1 MATKLSRIKKNGVA
15 QLERKVQ
22 QGILDEAITDYFLDN
37 YQHVIENKDRA
48 LAIGIQI
55 TTQKGIIEMSYYF
68 SIGSI
73 KKFGKEQ
80 ITDNLYRGIE
90 LYSAHD
96 GEHTSGLAGQLN
108 DFLLQVKWVGSY
120 ENEDVSKQLSEDIL
134 KILNSL
140 PGSWFEYDE

>member
-1 MATKLSRIKKNGVA
+1 MAKLSRIKKNGVA
-15 QLERKVQ
+15 KLERKAQ
-22 QGILDEAITDYFLDN
+22 QDMLDEAITDYFLDN
-37 YQHVIENKDRA
+37 YQHIIENKDCA

-55 TTQKGIIEMSYYF
+55 TTQKGTIEMSYYF

-73 KKFGKEQ
+73 KKFDKEQ
-80 ITDNLYRGIE
+80 IEHDLCRGIE
-90 LYSAHD
+90 LYSAHS

-108 DFLLQVKWVGSY
+108 DFLLKLKWTGFC
-120 ENEDVSKQLSEDIL
+120 EDEEISKQLSEDIL

>member
-1 MATKLSRIKKNGVA
+1 MAKLSRIKKNGVA
-15 QLERKVQ
+15 KLERKVQ

-55 TTQKGIIEMSYYF
+55 TTQKGTIEMSYYF

-73 KKFGKEQ
+73 KKFDKEQ
-80 ITDNLYRGIE
+80 IAHDLYRGIE
-90 LYSAHD
+90 LYSAHN
-96 GEHTSGLAGQLN
+96 GEHTSGLEGQLN
-108 DFLLQVKWVGSY
+108 DFLLKVKWAGFC
-120 ENEDVSKQLSEDIL
+120 EDEEISKQLSEDIL